1 MTARMSR
8 RERLRVELT
17 AQIVEIGRRQLEA
30 GGVANVSW
38 RGIAEEIGM
47 NPASLYTYID
57 GINDLYTR
65 ILEQSFRSLAD
76 AVADAAE
83 TDLDPRTR
91 LIGCARAYRA
101 WAREKPNQ
109 FNLIFTN
116 QIPGYEAP
124 TEGEAFDAAMD
135 ANTPFTEALFEL
147 ARGTGNEESI
157 GDVSSEFEALAYG
170 FRSMMHGFTILEI
183 NHHSPYTGGSDDLM
197 VTALS
202 MLLDDLLSVAGRP
215 NPSTDPE

>member
-1 MTARMSR
+1 MSR

-47 NPASLYTYID
+47 NPASLYTYVD

-65 ILEQSFRSLAD
+65 ILGQSFRSLAD

-83 TDLDPRTR
+83 TDLDPRAR

-101 WAREKPNQ
+101 WALEKPNQ

-135 ANTPFTEALFEL
+135 ANTPFTDALLEL

-157 GDVSSEFEALAYG
+157 GDVSS
-170 FRSMMHGFTILEI
+170 
-183 NHHSPYTGGSDDLM
+183 
-197 VTALS
+197 
-202 MLLDDLLSVAGRP
+202 
-215 NPSTDPE
+215 